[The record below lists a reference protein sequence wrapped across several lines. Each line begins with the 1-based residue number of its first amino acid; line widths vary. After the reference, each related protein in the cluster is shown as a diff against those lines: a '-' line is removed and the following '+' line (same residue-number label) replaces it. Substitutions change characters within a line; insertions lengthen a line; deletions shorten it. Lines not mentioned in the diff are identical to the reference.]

1 MQAYTDITLLPCDD
15 VGHHFLWEKLYQ
27 QIHLA
32 LVENKTTNES
42 SLFGVTFPE
51 FNTSRNQLGRKL
63 RVFAPSHA
71 ALETLNLP
79 RWLDNLSDYLHITSI
94 RDVPV
99 DVKRAVSYRRIQT
112 KSSPE
117 RLARRTAK
125 RRGISYERA
134 LAEYS
139 TTEPEW
145 SRNPFLWI
153 NSLSSD
159 KRFKLFIAE
168 EVKAPLEEMGLEFTL
183 YGLGQSGK
191 TAFLPQF

>member
-1 MQAYTDITLLPCDD
+1 MQVYTDITLLPCDD
-15 VGHHFLWEKLYQ
+15 VGHHFLWEKLYR

-42 SLFGVTFPE
+42 SLFGVSFPE
-51 FNTSRNQLGRKL
+51 FNANRNQLGRKL

-79 RWLDNLSDYLHITSI
+79 RWLANLSDYLHITSI

-99 DVKRAVSYRRIQT
+99 DVKKVVSYRRIQT

-125 RRGISYERA
+125 RRSISYEEA
-134 LAEYS
+134 LTEYS
-139 TTEPEW
+139 TAEPEW
-145 SRNPFLWI
+145 VRNPFLWI
-153 NSLSSD
+153 NSLSSG

-168 EVKAPLEEMGLEFTL
+168 EVKAPLEEIEIEFTL